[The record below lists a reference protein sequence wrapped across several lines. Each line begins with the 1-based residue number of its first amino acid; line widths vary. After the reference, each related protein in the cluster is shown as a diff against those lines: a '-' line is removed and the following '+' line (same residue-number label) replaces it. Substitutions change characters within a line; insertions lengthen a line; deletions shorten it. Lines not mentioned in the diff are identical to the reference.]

1 MSRTRP
7 ADFDALA
14 LIDYPEQFPLKVL
27 GRQGEDFEDMV
38 LQLVRARCP
47 QAETI
52 TLSKRRSSGGKYIA
66 LTLTFTAYS
75 QLQIEE
81 IYQDLYDC
89 SAVVMTL

>member
-1 MSRTRP
+1 MSSP
-7 ADFDALA
+7 SSADVEALA

-47 QAETI
+47 QNETI
-52 TLSKRRSSGGKYIA
+52 AVSKRQSSGGKYIS

-75 QLQIEE
+75 QKQIEE